1 MVFNTATCY
10 VFFFVCFPKKFGS
23 NCVSDIWFLS
33 DMYWYSHVQR
43 CSPLYISR
51 SLFTVNPPLTI
62 TRSVFP
68 VTLPLS
74 ASPAGWQVDWYRR
87 LCKAC
92 CNWPPSL
99 WPLALRWALASMQS
113 MRGSCLSE
121 RRARPWCDWTNR
133 VRVSHAF
140 HSGVHY
146 LSGECV
152 TRRKTT
158 GPCLSY
164 QCEHQLLGI
173 EPSPFNLLRD
183 LCLLFETFLSA
194 DN

>member
-1 MVFNTATCY
+1 MT
-10 VFFFVCFPKKFGS
+10 
-23 NCVSDIWFLS
+23 WFLP
-33 DMYWYSHVQR
+33 DMYWYWHVQR
-43 CSPLYISR
+43 CSPLCICR
-51 SLFTVNPPLTI
+51 SLFTLNPPLTI

-87 LCKAC
+87 LCRAC
-92 CNWPPSL
+92 CNWPPPPL

-121 RRARPWCDWTNR
+121 RQARPWCDWTNR

-158 GPCLSY
+158 ELCLSY
-164 QCEHQLLGI
+164 QCEHRLLCI
-173 EPSPFNLLRD
+173 EPSQAKPIQSIERSLFIVWNLG
-183 LCLLFETFLSA
+183 LLA
-194 DN
+194 DNWWV